1 MAVYFLDSSAIVK
14 YYFQEHGHYWIE
26 ALHDIV
32 HRGDE
37 LYISQ
42 AASVE
47 VVATIC
53 RKARDQNMSAEER
66 DTTIDDFRR
75 DVRSVYNVRLVDDEL
90 YIAAGNLCRLHRLP
104 AYDAIQL
111 ACAIAVR
118 KRTLE
123 VQDAEPP
130 PFIFVSA
137 DTGLLNFARAEGLN
151 VENPNHYS

>member
-1 MAVYFLDSSAIVK
+1 
-14 YYFQEHGHYWIE
+14 
-26 ALHDIV
+26 
-32 HRGDE
+32 
-37 LYISQ
+37 
-42 AASVE
+42 
-47 VVATIC
+47 
-53 RKARDQNMSAEER
+53 MSAEER

-90 YIAAGNLCRLHRLP
+90 YIVAGNLCRLHRLR
-104 AYDAIQL
+104 AYDAVQL

-123 VQDAEPP
+123 VQDAEPL